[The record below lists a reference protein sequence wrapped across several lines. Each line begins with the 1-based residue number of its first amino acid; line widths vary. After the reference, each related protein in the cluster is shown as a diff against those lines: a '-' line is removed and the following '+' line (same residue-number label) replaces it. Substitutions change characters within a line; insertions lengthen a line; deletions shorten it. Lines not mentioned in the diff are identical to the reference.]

1 MKLALLGIICLAFVA
16 ATAQEAAERDKAEAL
31 DCAFHRKGT
40 WIDSSLRP
48 EGKVRFTYLLE
59 PASNENPRT
68 MYVAFWNAT
77 QTEGRLLEF
86 HLSKTPEHKDAVA
99 IANEGSIWDN
109 NGQPD
114 IRDLQG
120 GLYVYQHVKDRLPK
134 LKAQHATVLAI
145 DQMKKTSAVCSS
157 PLDYFKGKDAQKSET
172 VDPETGNVHLTIPVV
187 ATNKPKH

>member
-1 MKLALLGIICLAFVA
+1 MKLVLLGIVCLAFVSA
-16 ATAQEAAERDKAEAL
+16 SAQEAVEREKAEAL
-31 DCAFHRKGT
+31 DCAFHRKGP

-59 PASNENPRT
+59 PATDENPRT
-68 MYVAFWNAT
+68 LYVAFWNAT

-109 NGQPD
+109 KGQPD

-134 LKAQHATVLAI
+134 LKEQQATVLAI
-145 DQMKKTSAVCSS
+145 DQMRKTSAVCSS
-157 PLDYFKGKDAQKSET
+157 PLDYFKGKDDQKSEI
-172 VDPETGNVHLTIPVV
+172 VNPKTG
-187 ATNKPKH
+187 ASNKPKP